1 MNCGDV
7 NPFKTHGMKV
17 CALLFIGLLFSNM
30 GLTQVFKENCV
41 GIVFL
46 RCERAH
52 TYELEIVFPLDFVSG
67 ISPDALCS
75 EIKTSYPGVYN
86 DNRIELC
93 DAKGKLG
100 EIKLNHYIF
109 KMWCEKEGGFHYR
122 PTFQGEIA
130 KSDLKR
136 PLKAS
141 SYYDITCF
149 ALINHGTGKGQ
160 CAIDPDKPVI
170 MKGDTDSNGSA
181 DVWLWLKPDEFHNCE
196 GDKDSIIIMEVHHH
210 TYKMNCCGY

>member
-1 MNCGDV
+1 MSGDV
-7 NPFKTHGMKV
+7 NPIKTLGMKV
-17 CALLFIGLLFSNM
+17 RVLLFIVLLFSNM
-30 GLTQVFKENCV
+30 GLAQVFKENCV

-67 ISPDALCS
+67 ISPDALS
-75 EIKTSYPGVYN
+75 SKFKTSYPGVYN
-86 DNRIELC
+86 ENGIELF

-100 EIKLNHYIF
+100 EIKLTNYIF
-109 KMWCEKEGGFHYR
+109 KMWCEKEAGFLYR

-136 PLKAS
+136 PLQAS
-141 SYYDITCF
+141 SYYDIACF
-149 ALINHGTGKGQ
+149 AMINRRDRKEQ
-160 CAIDPDKPVI
+160 WAIDTRKAII
-170 MKGDTDSNGSA
+170 MNGDTDSNGTT

-196 GDKDSIIIMEVHHH
+196 GDKDSIVIMEFNHL
-210 TYKMNCCGY
+210 TYEMNCCGY